1 MRTLIPRPLRLAAL
15 ALCAVGGCSPA
26 PADAQKIELI
36 VGDQR
41 LTATMEDSAA
51 ARAFLKLL
59 PVSTTL
65 EDFNNTAEKIYY
77 PAQRLTA
84 EGCRPG
90 CAPEAGDIA
99 IYLPWGTVAIFCKP
113 VSYSRDLLRIGRLDG
128 DGIRALQVPG
138 DLEAR
143 IRILPRSVAEKA
155 EPGALPKTSASG
167 NSASGNSAADFAPRA
182 GSRQTSAPRATAP
195 AEQTTAPGT

>member
-1 MRTLIPRPLRLAAL
+1 MRTLIPHPLRLAAL

-36 VGDQR
+36 VGEQC

-59 PVSTTL
+59 PVNTTL

-77 PAQRLTA
+77 PEQRLTA

-90 CAPEAGDIA
+90 CAPEPGDIA

-113 VSYSRDLLRIGRLDG
+113 VSYSRDLLLIGRLDG

-155 EPGALPKTSASG
+155 EPGALPET
-167 NSASGNSAADFAPRA
+167 SASGNSAADFAPRA
-182 GSRQTSAPRATAP
+182 GSRQSSASRATAP
-195 AEQTTAPGT
+195 AEQTTAPGTSTH

>member
-1 MRTLIPRPLRLAAL
+1 MRTLIPHPLRLAAL

-36 VGDQR
+36 VGEQS

-128 DGIRALQVPG
+128 DGIRALQVHG

-143 IRILPRSVAEKA
+143 IRILPRGAAEKA
-155 EPGALPKTSASG
+155 EKAEISEPGAPSEPPETAADSAS
-167 NSASGNSAADFAPRA
+167 RA
-182 GSRQTSAPRATAP
+182 GN
-195 AEQTTAPGT
+195 

>member
-36 VGDQR
+36 VGEQR

-59 PVSTTL
+59 PVNTTL

-90 CAPEAGDIA
+90 CAPEPGDIA

-128 DGIRALQVPG
+128 DGIRALQVSG

-155 EPGALPKTSASG
+155 EPGALPKTSASD
-167 NSASGNSAADFAPRA
+167 SRA
-182 GSRQTSAPRATAP
+182 GN
-195 AEQTTAPGT
+195 

>member
-1 MRTLIPRPLRLAAL
+1 MRTLIPHPLRLAAF
-15 ALCAVGGCSPA
+15 ALCAVGGCTPA
-26 PADAQKIELI
+26 PGDAPKIALI
-36 VGDQR
+36 IGEQR

-77 PAQRLTA
+77 PAQRLSA

-90 CAPEAGDIA
+90 CAPEPGDIA

-113 VSYSRDLLRIGRLDG
+113 VSYSRDLLLIGRLDG
-128 DGIRALQVPG
+128 DGIRALQIPG
-138 DLEAR
+138 DIEAR
-143 IRILPRSVAEKA
+143 IERIPRSAAPQTTPPVDKAA
-155 EPGALPKTSASG
+155 EP
-167 NSASGNSAADFAPRA
+167 
-182 GSRQTSAPRATAP
+182 
-195 AEQTTAPGT
+195 